1 MIRVYGTPAPQG
13 SKQAY
18 VRGKRAV
25 LVEVSRKVKPWR
37 EAVVAAAQASGLSY
51 GGIVAVQVIFYM
63 PRPKSHYG
71 SRKGQPYLKDT
82 APSYPSGKPDIDKL
96 LRSTFDALTTSG
108 IIEDD
113 SRIVEVFARKLYER
127 EDCPPGAAI
136 QLTEW

>member
-25 LVEVSRKVKPWR
+25 LVEVSKKVKPWR
-37 EAVVAAAQASGLSY
+37 EAVVAAAQVSGLSY
-51 GGIVAVQVIFYM
+51 GGPVAVQVIFYM

-71 SRKGQPYLKDT
+71 TQKSQPYLKET
-82 APSYPSGKPDIDKL
+82 APRYPSGKPDIDKL

-113 SRIVEVFARKLYER
+113 ARIIEVYARKLYEL
-127 EDCPPGAAI
+127 DGLPPGAAI
-136 QLTEW
+136 EIKEW

>member
-51 GGIVAVQVIFYM
+51 GGIVAVHVIFYM

-127 EDCPPGAAI
+127 ENCPPGAAI